1 MHDASLREGAEM
13 TDENVV
19 AAGERTVADDES
31 QGDATIPSADV
42 DADTAG
48 EESVKSAHAAAE
60 AQQGG
65 DSVDSG
71 DRTVRGTDLTLEPGT
86 GESIEAPFKGGN
98 GGG

>member
-1 MHDASLREGAEM
+1 M

-19 AAGERTVADDES
+19 AAGERTVAHDKS
-31 QGDATIPSADV
+31 QSDAQITSAGV
-42 DADTAG
+42 DADTPG
-48 EESVKSAHAAAE
+48 EESVKAAHEAAA
-60 AQQGG
+60 AQQSG
-65 DSVDSG
+65 DSGDSG